1 MGSGSSKLT
10 CPRDYDEDKFT
21 KILMLYDKLDKN
33 GDHTV
38 DETELGGISDLH
50 VKNQLI
56 KLENMKQPLLNKQN
70 QEILKIESELEI
82 KIKILREEV
91 ELSKQQLK
99 TNTTHQLEIIAADIN
114 GLTSLSSTE
123 RNSKFK
129 NAITD
134 SNEQIEFWKFFEYM
148 KTRTNDIP
156 NITF

>member
-1 MGSGSSKLT
+1 
-10 CPRDYDEDKFT
+10 
-21 KILMLYDKLDKN
+21 MLNL
-33 GDHTV
+33 
-38 DETELGGISDLH
+38 
-50 VKNQLI
+50 
-56 KLENMKQPLLNKQN
+56 LLNKQN

-99 TNTTHQLEIIAADIN
+99 TNTTHQLEIIAADIK